1 MDALKSDYKITEVEL
16 IYHRKQSRKNE
27 KVVTQSQTSYE
38 ILRAAWDDSKIDL
51 VEHFKILL
59 LRQNNACIGVSH
71 IGTGGVSSCVA
82 DAKII
87 FATALKANAC
97 QIILSHNHPSG
108 NLKASGNDI
117 ALTQQLVAA
126 AKMLD
131 MKVLDH
137 LILTSEGY
145 LSFADEGLMP

>member
-16 IYHRKQSRKNE
+16 VYHRKQSRKNE
-27 KVVTQSQTSYE
+27 RFVTQSQTSYE

-59 LRQNNACIGVSH
+59 LRQSNACIGVSH
-71 IGTGGVSSCVA
+71 IGTGGMSSCVA

-97 QIILSHNHPSG
+97 QIILAHNHPSG